1 MVHRTEESP
10 GRDEWYRWDRVEK
23 VDQEKTKKGG
33 EGLLGNARLRVDRRG
48 ERQGREKRVVW
59 TGAEHTDGVT
69 AGAARRH
76 KATRSGMKESRDGRQ
91 TFEVGGERV
100 ERSEW

>member
-10 GRDEWYRWDRVEK
+10 GRDEWYRWGRVEK
-23 VDQEKTKKGG
+23 VDQEKRKKEG
-33 EGLLGNARLRVDRRG
+33 EDLLGKIWCARLRIDRRG

-69 AGAARRH
+69 IRCSRR
-76 KATRSGMKESRDGRQ
+76 APSSVRRRID
-91 TFEVGGERV
+91 
-100 ERSEW
+100 